1 MARLEFQSSFK
12 NINQKEWNDLTKSN
26 PFLRLEFF
34 QSLEASKSIGEG
46 TGWQPFPAIVI
57 DQGSLVGASPIF
69 LKEHSY
75 GEYVFDWSWAEAYQK
90 YGKNYYPK
98 IASCIPFTPATGP
111 RIFGLD
117 LSIKKNI
124 VVQIEELAYENK
136 MSSSH
141 ILFCNESEKD
151 IFGDPKWMLREGVQ
165 FKWFNKNYNN
175 FAEFLSQLSHD
186 KRKKIKQER
195 KKIHDL
201 GLKIKKIKGPEIS
214 ESDLDFF
221 YACYCNTYQDHH
233 SHPYLTRIFFSLIKE
248 SMPESLLLILAYEGD
263 LPIAA
268 SFFIYDD
275 KNLYGRYW
283 GSKSFYPGL
292 HFELSYY
299 QGQEFCIEN
308 RIVSFEGGAQGEHKL
323 ARGFEPFNT
332 FSFHRIFDEKF
343 ELAIKDFLRREKTGI
358 DQYTN
363 ELNERAP
370 YKTELNI

>member
-46 TGWQPFPAIVI
+46 TGWHPFPAIVI

-124 VVQIEELAYENK
+124 VVQIEKLAYENK

-151 IFGDPKWMLREGVQ
+151 VFGDPKWMLREGVQ

-175 FAEFLSQLSHD
+175 FPEFLSQLSHD

-195 KKIHDL
+195 KKIYDL
-201 GLKIKKIKGPEIS
+201 GLKIKKIKGTEIS

-248 SMPESLLLILAYEGD
+248 SMPENLLLILAYEGD
-263 LPIAA
+263 LPVAA
-268 SFFIYDD
+268 SFFFYDD

>member
-1 MARLEFQSSFK
+1 MGRLEFRSSFK

-46 TGWQPFPAIVI
+46 TGWHPFPAIVI

-248 SMPESLLLILAYEGD
+248 SMPENLLLILAYEGD
-263 LPIAA
+263 LPVAA

>member
-46 TGWQPFPAIVI
+46 TGWHPFPAIVI

-201 GLKIKKIKGPEIS
+201 GLKIKKIKGPEIL

-248 SMPESLLLILAYEGD
+248 SMPENLLLILAYEGD
-263 LPIAA
+263 LPVAA

>member
-46 TGWQPFPAIVI
+46 TGWHPFPAIVI

-124 VVQIEELAYENK
+124 AVQIEELAYENK

-248 SMPESLLLILAYEGD
+248 SMPENLLLILAYEGN
-263 LPIAA
+263 LPVAA

>member
-46 TGWQPFPAIVI
+46 TGWHPFPAIVI

-248 SMPESLLLILAYEGD
+248 SMPENLLLILAYEGD
-263 LPIAA
+263 LAVAA

>member
-46 TGWQPFPAIVI
+46 TGWHPFPAIVI

-248 SMPESLLLILAYEGD
+248 SMPENLLLILAYEGD
-263 LPIAA
+263 LPVAA

>member
-46 TGWQPFPAIVI
+46 TGWHPFPAIVI

-124 VVQIEELAYENK
+124 VVQIEKLACENK

-248 SMPESLLLILAYEGD
+248 SMPENLLLILAYEGD
-263 LPIAA
+263 LPVAA

>member
-46 TGWQPFPAIVI
+46 TGWHPFPAIVI

-175 FAEFLSQLSHD
+175 FVEFLSQLSHD

-195 KKIHDL
+195 KKIQDL

-248 SMPESLLLILAYEGD
+248 SMPENLLLILAYEGD
-263 LPIAA
+263 LPVAA

>member
-46 TGWQPFPAIVI
+46 TGWHPFPAIVI

-124 VVQIEELAYENK
+124 VVQIEKLAYENK

-175 FAEFLSQLSHD
+175 FVEFLSQLSHD

-195 KKIHDL
+195 KKIQDL

-248 SMPESLLLILAYEGD
+248 SMPENLLLILAYEGD
-263 LPIAA
+263 LPVAA

>member
-46 TGWQPFPAIVI
+46 TGWHPFPAIVI

-165 FKWFNKNYNN
+165 FKWFNKNYKN

-248 SMPESLLLILAYEGD
+248 SMPENLLLILAYEGD
-263 LPIAA
+263 LPVAA

>member
-46 TGWQPFPAIVI
+46 TGWHPFPAIVI

-124 VVQIEELAYENK
+124 VVQIEKLAYENK

-248 SMPESLLLILAYEGD
+248 SMPENLLLILAYEGD
-263 LPIAA
+263 LPVAA

-343 ELAIKDFLRREKTGI
+343 EHAIKDFLRREKNGI

-370 YKTELNI
+370 YKTEINI

>member
-46 TGWQPFPAIVI
+46 TGWHPFPAIVI
-57 DQGSLVGASPIF
+57 DQGSLVGASPVF

-117 LSIKKNI
+117 LSIKKSI

-201 GLKIKKIKGPEIS
+201 GLKIKKIKGSEIL

-248 SMPESLLLILAYEGD
+248 SMPENLLLILAYEGD
-263 LPIAA
+263 LPVAA

>member
-46 TGWQPFPAIVI
+46 TGWHPFPAIVI

-124 VVQIEELAYENK
+124 IVQIEELAYENK

-248 SMPESLLLILAYEGD
+248 SMPENLLLILAYEGD
-263 LPIAA
+263 LPVAA

-363 ELNERAP
+363 ELNERVP

>member
-46 TGWQPFPAIVI
+46 TGWHPFPAIVI

-141 ILFCNESEKD
+141 ILFCNEGEKD

-165 FKWFNKNYNN
+165 FKWFNKNYKN

-248 SMPESLLLILAYEGD
+248 SMPENLLLILAYEGD
-263 LPIAA
+263 LPVAA

>member
-46 TGWQPFPAIVI
+46 TGWHPFPAIVI

-124 VVQIEELAYENK
+124 IVQIEELAYENK

-195 KKIHDL
+195 KKIQDL

-248 SMPESLLLILAYEGD
+248 SMPENLLLILAYEGD
-263 LPIAA
+263 LPVAA

>member
-46 TGWQPFPAIVI
+46 TGWHPFPAIVI

-124 VVQIEELAYENK
+124 VVQIEKLACENK

-248 SMPESLLLILAYEGD
+248 SMPENLLLILAYEGD
-263 LPIAA
+263 LPVAA

-323 ARGFEPFNT
+323 ARGFEPFIT

>member
-1 MARLEFQSSFK
+1 M
-12 NINQKEWNDLTKSN
+12 
-26 PFLRLEFF
+26 
-34 QSLEASKSIGEG
+34 
-46 TGWQPFPAIVI
+46 
-57 DQGSLVGASPIF
+57 F

-90 YGKNYYPK
+90 YGGNYYPK
-98 IASCIPFTPATGP
+98 IASCIPFTPASGP

-141 ILFCNESEKD
+141 ILFCNESEQD
-151 IFGDPKWMLREGVQ
+151 IFADTKWMLREGVQ

-195 KKIHDL
+195 KKIQDL
-201 GLKIKKIKGPEIS
+201 GLKIKKIRGPEIT

-283 GSKSFYPGL
+283 GSKNFYPGL

-308 RIVSFEGGAQGEHKL
+308 RIVAFEGGAQGEHKL

-343 ELAIKDFLRREKTGI
+343 EHAIKDFLRREKNGI

-370 YKTELNI
+370 YKTEINI

>member
-46 TGWQPFPAIVI
+46 TGWHPFPAIVI

-75 GEYVFDWSWAEAYQK
+75 GEYVFDWAWAEAYQK

-201 GLKIKKIKGPEIS
+201 GLKIKKIKGPEIL

-248 SMPESLLLILAYEGD
+248 SMPENLLLILAYEGD
-263 LPIAA
+263 LPVAA

>member
-46 TGWQPFPAIVI
+46 TGWHPFPAIVI
-57 DQGSLVGASPIF
+57 DQESLVGASPIF

-221 YACYCNTYQDHH
+221 YACYCNTYQDHN

-248 SMPESLLLILAYEGD
+248 SMPENLLLILAYEGN
-263 LPIAA
+263 LPVAA

>member
-46 TGWQPFPAIVI
+46 TGWHPFPAIVI

-248 SMPESLLLILAYEGD
+248 SMPENLLLILAYEGD
-263 LPIAA
+263 LPVAA

-358 DQYTN
+358 DQYTH

>member
-46 TGWQPFPAIVI
+46 TGWHPFPAIVI

-248 SMPESLLLILAYEGD
+248 SMPENLLLILAYEGD
-263 LPIAA
+263 LPVAA

-363 ELNERAP
+363 ELNERSP
-370 YKTELNI
+370 YKTEFNI

>member
-46 TGWQPFPAIVI
+46 TGWHPFPAIVI

-124 VVQIEELAYENK
+124 VVQIEKLAYENK

-195 KKIHDL
+195 KKIQDL

-248 SMPESLLLILAYEGD
+248 SMPENLLLILAYEGD
-263 LPIAA
+263 LPVAA

>member
-12 NINQKEWNDLTKSN
+12 DINQKEWNDLTKSN

-46 TGWQPFPAIVI
+46 TGWHPFPAIVI

-248 SMPESLLLILAYEGD
+248 SMPENLLLILAYEGD
-263 LPIAA
+263 LPVAA

>member
-46 TGWQPFPAIVI
+46 TGWHPFPAIVI

-124 VVQIEELAYENK
+124 IVQIEELAYENK

-248 SMPESLLLILAYEGD
+248 SMPENLLLILAYEGD
-263 LPIAA
+263 LPVAA

>member
-46 TGWQPFPAIVI
+46 TGWHPFPAIVI

-124 VVQIEELAYENK
+124 VVQIEKLAYENK

-221 YACYCNTYQDHH
+221 YACYCNTYQDHN
-233 SHPYLTRIFFSLIKE
+233 SHPYLKRIFFSLIKE
-248 SMPESLLLILAYEGD
+248 SMPENLLLILAYEGD
-263 LPIAA
+263 LPVAA

>member
-248 SMPESLLLILAYEGD
+248 SMPENLLLILAYEGD
-263 LPIAA
+263 LAVAA

-308 RIVSFEGGAQGEHKL
+308 GIVSFEGGAQGEHKL

>member
-46 TGWQPFPAIVI
+46 TGWHPFPAIVI

-98 IASCIPFTPATGP
+98 IASCIPFTPATGS

-248 SMPESLLLILAYEGD
+248 SMPENLLLILAYEGD
-263 LPIAA
+263 LPVAA

>member
-1 MARLEFQSSFK
+1 MAALEFQSSFK

-46 TGWQPFPAIVI
+46 TGWQPFPVTVT
-57 DQGSLVGASPIF
+57 DQGRLVGASPIF

-98 IASCIPFTPATGP
+98 IISSIPFTPATGP
-111 RIFGLD
+111 RIFGFD
-117 LSIKKNI
+117 QSIKKNI
-124 VVQIEELAYENK
+124 VTQLEDLAYKNK
-136 MSSSH
+136 MSSIH
-141 ILFCNESEKD
+141 ILFCDESERDMHKD
-151 IFGDPKWMLREGVQ
+151 SKWMSREGVQ
-165 FKWFNKNYNN
+165 FKWQNKDYNN
-175 FAEFLSQLSHD
+175 FEEFLSQLSHD

-195 KKIHDL
+195 KKIKDL
-201 GLKIKKIKGPEIS
+201 GFEIKKIKGQEIT
-214 ESDLDFF
+214 ETDLDFF
-221 YACYCNTYQDHH
+221 YACYCNTYQEHR
-233 SHPYLTRIFFSLIKE
+233 SHPYLTRDFFSLIRE
-248 SMPESLLLILAYEGD
+248 SMPENLLLVLAYEGD
-263 LPIAA
+263 LPIAG
-268 SFFIYDD
+268 SFFIHDD
-275 KNLYGRYW
+275 KKLYGRYW

-308 RIVSFEGGAQGEHKL
+308 KISIFEGGAQGEHKM

-343 ELAIKDFLRREKTGI
+343 EHAIKDFLRREKNGI

-363 ELNERAP
+363 ELNERVP

>member
-46 TGWQPFPAIVI
+46 TGWHPFPAIVI

-175 FAEFLSQLSHD
+175 FVEFLSQLSHD

-195 KKIHDL
+195 KKIQDL

-248 SMPESLLLILAYEGD
+248 SMPENLLLILAYEGN

>member
-46 TGWQPFPAIVI
+46 TGWHPFPAIVI

-195 KKIHDL
+195 KKIYDL

-248 SMPESLLLILAYEGD
+248 SMPENLLLILAYEGD

>member
-12 NINQKEWNDLTKSN
+12 NINQKEWNDLTKFN

-46 TGWQPFPAIVI
+46 TGWHPFPAIVI

-201 GLKIKKIKGPEIS
+201 GLKIKKIKGPEIL

-248 SMPESLLLILAYEGD
+248 SMPENLLLILAYEGD
-263 LPIAA
+263 LPVAA

>member
-46 TGWQPFPAIVI
+46 TGWHPFPAIVI

-201 GLKIKKIKGPEIS
+201 GLKMKKIKGPEIS

-248 SMPESLLLILAYEGD
+248 SMPENLLLILAYEGD
-263 LPIAA
+263 LPVAA

-343 ELAIKDFLRREKTGI
+343 ELAIKDFLKREKTGI

>member
-46 TGWQPFPAIVI
+46 TGWHPFPAIVI

-195 KKIHDL
+195 KKIQDL
-201 GLKIKKIKGPEIS
+201 GLKIKKIKGPEIT

-233 SHPYLTRIFFSLIKE
+233 SHPYLTRIFFSLIKQ
-248 SMPESLLLILAYEGD
+248 SMPENLLLILAYEGD

-343 ELAIKDFLRREKTGI
+343 EHAIKDFLRREKNGI

>member
-46 TGWQPFPAIVI
+46 TGWHPFPAIVI

-233 SHPYLTRIFFSLIKE
+233 SHPYLKRIFFSLIKE
-248 SMPESLLLILAYEGD
+248 SMPENLLLILAYEGD
-263 LPIAA
+263 LPVAA

-370 YKTELNI
+370 YKTELNL

>member
-46 TGWQPFPAIVI
+46 TGWHPFPAIVI

-221 YACYCNTYQDHH
+221 YACYCNTYKDHH

-248 SMPESLLLILAYEGD
+248 SMPENLLLILAYEGD
-263 LPIAA
+263 LPVAA